1 MKNYKTSTIRFKNP
15 IGFKS
20 PQLDALEEAYKI
32 MVDAFDDFVSQNDLS
47 NEQVEQFRLILSR
60 VFLEKKAS
68 VFLGEKIG
76 EISTNFSQALS
87 DTVRQLPNRKNNFTQ
102 IFFHQQTTKISQ
114 NG

>member
-1 MKNYKTSTIRFKNP
+1 MKNYKTSGIRFKNP

-32 MVDAFDDFVSQNDLS
+32 MVDAFEDFVSQNDLS

-68 VFLGEKIG
+68 VFLEEKIG
-76 EISTNFSQALS
+76 EISTNFNQTLS
-87 DTVRQLPNRKNNFTQ
+87 DTIRQLPNRRANLTQ
-102 IFFHQQTTKISQ
+102 IFFHEKTTKIVH
-114 NG
+114 NE